1 MNKKQKQKY
10 LDRVY
15 ELRMSEKD
23 KVNHKWFPFG
33 FDASKCLNC
42 GRKVL
47 NNEELEEA
55 NESSCEFNE
64 KY

>member
-1 MNKKQKQKY
+1 MTQNQKQKY

-15 ELRMSEKD
+15 ELKMIKRDEY

-33 FDASKCLNC
+33 IHDASKCLNC

-47 NNEELEEA
+47 NDEELEEA
-55 NESSCEFNE
+55 NESSCDFE
-64 KY
+64 